1 MSFNKKSYKICI
13 VLLFIIVFNLII
25 TTTTVKE
32 SFDNNSKL
40 ILMGDSVFN
49 NTNYVN
55 KGHSIR
61 DIMSKKYNNLTIVA
75 QDNAVINDLKK
86 QYQLIPDSKK
96 ESNSK
101 IIVSIGGNDLLNHY
115 KINDVSNTKYVD
127 TIFNKYVSNIEYI
140 TDNFKGEVIICNIYY
155 PQDKLYKKFHPII
168 DKWNKKI
175 TNFSNSHNLKVVKL
189 DEFVN
194 KNQHFVKGIEP
205 SYQGGL
211 AIKQSMKYI

>member
-13 VLLFIIVFNLII
+13 ILFFIIVFNLII

-55 KGHSIR
+55 KGYSIR

-96 ESNSK
+96 K
-101 IIVSIGGNDLLNHY
+101 
-115 KINDVSNTKYVD
+115 
-127 TIFNKYVSNIEYI
+127 
-140 TDNFKGEVIICNIYY
+140 VI
-155 PQDKLYKKFHPII
+155 QK
-168 DKWNKKI
+168 
-175 TNFSNSHNLKVVKL
+175 
-189 DEFVN
+189 
-194 KNQHFVKGIEP
+194 
-205 SYQGGL
+205 
-211 AIKQSMKYI
+211 